1 MNTVPGSFQIRLSLM
16 ALALMPLLALP
27 GAARAQG
34 TPPVIGSQNTVTAD
48 PPVSRPNEKPC
59 VVQLFSGF
67 QFVNYNIQDYQFTPS
82 CPGPFEKIVFTAD
95 FNVTA
100 GVQYDRTAIVDLA
113 YVNIYFGT
121 TPEPGT
127 TLSPTW
133 HVERDLTDYAA
144 LFGSAQ
150 TGHVILGNTV
160 NSTYTGVIS
169 GSAELEFYPAQWPA
183 QAPPAADAVLPLTQS
198 NGSGGINEPATLNTG
213 ADQLATTFTLP
224 QNIERAYLDV
234 ISQSQI
240 NDEFWYTC
248 VPNDVATEL
257 ESCGN
262 TGFREA
268 EISIDGQPAGVA
280 PVYPWIYT
288 GGVDP
293 FLWAPIPGVQTLNFV
308 PYRIDLTPFAGL
320 LSNGAQ
326 HTVAV
331 SVFNADSYFSE
342 AASLLLYL
350 DHGSQQVTGALTSNT
365 IGAGPNPAVTENLQ
379 TDASGDITGS
389 VSVTSLRQFGVAG
402 FVNTSH
408 GRIDTQVQQSVN
420 FRNVQN
426 FTINA
431 TTYDQDIT
439 QGTQVQSLTTTRQG
453 PVFSETLESF
463 RYPLT
468 MNIDVLVAADGSESQ
483 TTTVSQEFDNNIVS
497 PFFVSA
503 VINKVNSTDTL
514 NFDAAGNFT
523 GNTGAKSSQ
532 TYDSFNTLGQI
543 YSCSLA
549 SENNALTFASRGC
562 TDQPSR

>member
-1 MNTVPGSFQIRLSLM
+1 VNRIQLRLSLM
-16 ALALMPLLALP
+16 ALTLMPWLALP
-27 GAARAQG
+27 GAARAQ
-34 TPPVIGSQNTVTAD
+34 TTSPVIGSQNTVTAD
-48 PPVSRPNEKPC
+48 PPVPRPHQKPC

-67 QFVNYNIQDYQFTPS
+67 QFVNYNIQDYQYTPS
-82 CPGPFEKIVFTAD
+82 CAGPFEKIVFTAD

-121 TPEPGT
+121 TAEPGT
-127 TLSPTW
+127 SLSPSW

-144 LFGSAQ
+144 LFSSAQ
-150 TGHVILGNTV
+150 TGHIILGNTV

-169 GSAELEFYPAQWPA
+169 GSAELEFYPARFPG
-183 QAPPAADAVLPLTQS
+183 QASPAADAVLPLTQS

-213 ADQLATTFTLP
+213 TDQLATTFTLP

-240 NDEFWYTC
+240 GDEFWYTC

-257 ESCGN
+257 ESCSN
-262 TGFREA
+262 TSFREA
-268 EISIDGQPAGVA
+268 EVSIDGQSAGVA

-288 GGVDP
+288 GGIDP
-293 FLWAPIPGVQTLNFV
+293 FLWAPLPGVQTLNFV
-308 PYRIDLTPFAGL
+308 PYRVDLTPFAGL

-331 SVFNADSYFSE
+331 SVFNANGYFSE

-350 DHGSQQVTGALTSNT
+350 DHGSTQVTGALTSNT
-365 IGAGPNPAVTENLQ
+365 IGTGPNPAVTENLQ
-379 TDASGDITGS
+379 TDISGDITGS
-389 VSVTSLRQFGVAG
+389 VSITSSRQFGVAG

-420 FRNVQN
+420 FSNVQN

-453 PVFSETLESF
+453 PVLTEMLESF
-463 RYPLT
+463 GYPLAI
-468 MNIDVLVAADGSESQ
+468 NIDVVAAADGSEAQ
-483 TTTVSQEFDNNIVS
+483 TTTVSQEFRNSIVS
-497 PFFVSA
+497 PYFVSS

-514 NFDAAGNFT
+514 NFDSSGNFT
-523 GNTGAKSSQ
+523 GNTEAKSSQ

-549 SENNALTFASRGC
+549 SENNALTFASHGC
-562 TDQPSR
+562 TNRLSQ

>member
-1 MNTVPGSFQIRLSLM
+1 MNPFPATFQIRLSLIV
-16 ALALMPLLALP
+16 LSLMSLLALP
-27 GAARAQG
+27 GAARAQSM
-34 TPPVIGSQNTVTAD
+34 PPVIGSQNTVTAD
-48 PPVSRPNEKPC
+48 PPVSRPHEQPC

-82 CPGPFEKIVFTAD
+82 CAGPFEKIVFTAD

-121 TPEPGT
+121 TAEPGT
-127 TLSPTW
+127 TLSPSW

-144 LFGSAQ
+144 LFSSAQ
-150 TGHVILGNTV
+150 TGHVILGNSV
-160 NSTYTGVIS
+160 NSTYNGVIS
-169 GSAELEFYPAQWPA
+169 GSAELEFYPAHSPA

-240 NDEFWYTC
+240 DDEFWYTC
-248 VPNDVATEL
+248 VPNDVSTEL
-257 ESCGN
+257 DSCGN

-288 GGVDP
+288 GGIDP

-350 DHGSQQVTGALTSNT
+350 DHGSQQVTGTLTSNT
-365 IGAGPNPAVTENLQ
+365 IGTGPNPAVTENLQ

-389 VSVTSLRQFGVAG
+389 VSVTSSRQFGVAG

-408 GRIDTQVQQSVN
+408 GRIYTQVQQSVN
-420 FRNVQN
+420 FSNVQN

-453 PVFSETLESF
+453 PVLSETLESF

-468 MNIDVLVAADGSESQ
+468 MNIDVIAAADGSESQ

-497 PFFVSA
+497 PFFVSG
-503 VINKVNSTDTL
+503 VINKVNATDTL
-514 NFDAAGNFT
+514 NFDSSGNFT

-549 SENNALTFASRGC
+549 SENSALTFASRGC
-562 TDQPSR
+562 TDQPSQ